1 MQASPELGYELSSSI
16 GYYGLG
22 YSMQLQNVVN
32 VQLRQFVSAI
42 RGMHRDEVCDLGKTV
57 DNHPYRVIASWGL
70 WESIDEIHTY
80 VLPFLL
86 RYG

>member
-1 MQASPELGYELSSSI
+1 MQASLELGYELSSSI
-16 GYYGLG
+16 RYYGLG

-42 RGMHRDEVCDLGKTV
+42 RGTHQDEVRDLGKTV
-57 DNHPYRVIASWGL
+57 DNHPYRVISSRGSW
-70 WESIDEIHTY
+70 EFIDEVHTY
-80 VLPFLL
+80 VITFPL